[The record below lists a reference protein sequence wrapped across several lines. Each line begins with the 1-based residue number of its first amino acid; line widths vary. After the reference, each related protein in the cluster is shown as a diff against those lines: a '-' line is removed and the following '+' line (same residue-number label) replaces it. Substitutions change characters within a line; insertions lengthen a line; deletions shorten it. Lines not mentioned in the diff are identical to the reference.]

1 MPHLFTLKS
10 AVISSCLAGVF
21 ALAGCGLFS
30 TREPEPPT
38 GGSQSF
44 VPPTSPA
51 LVVENFK
58 TAVKEK
64 NAENFALC
72 MADTTRGD
80 RSVYRFEPA
89 AEVAARYAALFSG
102 WDAVTERQSF
112 ISLMSKIPNDTPP
125 SLTFTGGRFDVI
137 TQDSA
142 VFLSDYLLLV
152 NHTVA
157 SVPTRAGGS
166 IRLTIIPNSGGQ
178 WSISRWSDA
187 NPATADTNTTTWSAI
202 KAQFSN

>member
-1 MPHLFTLKS
+1 MPRIAAKS
-10 AVISSCLAGVF
+10 AILCFCFAGVF

-38 GGSQSF
+38 GGGQSF

-51 LVVENFK
+51 LVIENFR

-72 MADTTRGD
+72 LADASRGD
-80 RSVYRFEPA
+80 RTDYRFEPA
-89 AEVAARYAALFSG
+89 AEVAARYAALFAA
-102 WDAVTERQSF
+102 WNVVNERQAF
-112 ISLMSKIPNDTPP
+112 ISLMSKIPADTPP
-125 SLTFTGGRFDVI
+125 SLTISGGRFDVI

-142 VFLSDYLLLV
+142 VYLGDYLLTV

-157 SVPTRAGGS
+157 AVPVRAAGS
-166 IRLTIIPNSGGQ
+166 IRLTIAPSPGGQ
-178 WSISRWSDA
+178 WSIARWSDA
-187 NPATADTNTTTWSAI
+187 NPAAADTNTTTWSAL

>member
-1 MPHLFTLKS
+1 M
-10 AVISSCLAGVF
+10 ICSCFVGVF
-21 ALAGCGLFS
+21 TLAGCGLFS
-30 TREPEPPT
+30 TREPESPV
-38 GGSQSF
+38 GSSQSF

-64 NAENFALC
+64 NAGNFVLC
-72 MADTTRGD
+72 LADTSRGD
-80 RSVYRFEPA
+80 RSGYHFEPT

-102 WDAVTERQSF
+102 WDAVSEGQSF
-112 ISLMSKIPNDTPP
+112 ISLMSKIPVDTPP
-125 SLTFTGGRFDVI
+125 SLTFLGGRFDVI

-142 VFLSDYLLLV
+142 VFLGDYLLIV

-157 SVPTRAGGS
+157 SVPTRAAGS
-166 IRLTIIPNSGGQ
+166 MRLTIIPNSGGQ

-187 NPATADTNTTTWSAI
+187 NPATADTNTTTWSTL